1 MTNVNY
7 SLSHGSQFSIYYRL
21 KVSNPQSTMYKGMT
35 VTAKP
40 IYNNNILTAKDIDTA
55 AIDFVLGLADD
66 SSSNGYSSPDNQLKT
81 SCHGFV
87 LVNKPASDEFNN
99 NGNNKAIDVGL
110 WDRRKVKQD
119 LLTPTSPPSLAMPSS
134 DNSAI
139 SLKKETS
146 TPTSATSTIP
156 LSTALSPSYP
166 ESYLEQTKTSAEI
179 SNSQLQLPPPQHQ
192 QQEPASAYWNFNST
206 PNSLLGSQSK
216 SEYSYIPATTTPQY
230 YNPAYQLP
238 SPQGHHPLY
247 NYTTAPVTSN
257 QSIYLD
263 GSGGKLN
270 TSYEYQQRL
279 PLLGQQQLPGLGYT
293 YTPAQPSVMAPH
305 QHHTHHQYYVQAN
318 AKNYNLAKRKFQYG
332 TSSSTS
338 SMKSGKYVCT
348 ECHVSESPEWRKG
361 PKGPKTLCNACG
373 LRWAKKTRKES
384 MQQQQQQQQLSLNK

>member
-1 MTNVNY
+1 
-7 SLSHGSQFSIYYRL
+7 
-21 KVSNPQSTMYKGMT
+21 MYKGMT

-40 IYNNNILTAKDIDTA
+40 IYDNNLLTAKDIDSA
-55 AIDFVLGLADD
+55 ALDFVLDPTDG
-66 SSSNGYSSPDNQLKT
+66 SSSNGFSSPDNQLKI
-81 SCHGFV
+81 SCYGFV
-87 LVNKPASDEFNN
+87 LLNKPAPEEFNN
-99 NGNNKAIDVGL
+99 NGNNKAINVGL
-110 WDRRKVKQD
+110 WDRRKIKQD
-119 LLTPTSPPSLAMPSS
+119 LLTPTSPPNLAMPSS
-134 DNSAI
+134 GNSAI

-146 TPTSATSTIP
+146 TPTSAASPIP

-166 ESYLEQTKTSAEI
+166 GSYLEQAKASSEI
-179 SNSQLQLPPPQHQ
+179 SNSQLQLPPPPQPQQHQ
-192 QQEPASAYWNFNST
+192 QQEPASAYWNFNPT
-206 PNSLLGSQSK
+206 PNTLLSSENK
-216 SEYSYIPATTTPQY
+216 AEYSYIPTTATPQY

-238 SPQGHHPLY
+238 SPHSQHPMY

-257 QSIYLD
+257 QSFYLD

-270 TSYEYQQRL
+270 TSYDYQQRL

-293 YTPAQPSVMAPH
+293 YTPAQPGVIAPH

-384 MQQQQQQQQLSLNK
+384 MQQQQQQQLSLNK